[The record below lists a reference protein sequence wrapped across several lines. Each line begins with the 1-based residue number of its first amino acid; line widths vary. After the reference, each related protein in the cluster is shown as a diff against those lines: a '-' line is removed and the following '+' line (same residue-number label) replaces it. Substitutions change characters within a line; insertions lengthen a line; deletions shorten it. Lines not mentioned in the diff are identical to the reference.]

1 MNSIQK
7 RFLLFLGLCIPTRL
21 LLVYISKIVNLKY
34 LRILGIITLL
44 PAIGFLYLYF
54 SGNRQTGLEV
64 FGGKIWWTNLR
75 IYHGLFYLIFSILAI
90 FGVKNAWILLLIDTL
105 FGLISFLIYHY
116 IQKNF
121 IKLKLL

>member
-7 RFLLFLGLCIPTRL
+7 RFLLFLGLCIPLRL

-54 SGNRQTGLEV
+54 SGNRKTGLEV

-75 IYHGLFYLIFSILAI
+75 IYHGLLYLIFSIFAI
-90 FGVKNAWILLLIDTL
+90 FGIKKAWILLLIDTL

-121 IKLKLL
+121 IKLF